1 VNAWLTVALI
11 FIATQRLTRLA
22 IKDEVPIVKVPRDAV
37 IRYLDPTPEQ
47 IAAKPGLKGHW
58 NGRRPNAGLFVMAL
72 LVLLAGAA
80 VTAAL
85 LADGSPGWAA
95 VVVIGAALVAVVL
108 GIIGAGD
115 SGSTLAYLLECPWC
129 MSAWVGGVVVLV
141 ASQIISVPAPFLV
154 WIAAS
159 TVTGLIGNYEVRHDQ
174 QHELAEIE
182 KRRALAAEQRE
193 ARR

>member
-1 VNAWLTVALI
+1 MSKWLTVLLI
-11 FIATQRLTRLA
+11 FLATHRLTRLA
-22 IKDEVPIVKVPRDAV
+22 IKDEVPIVKVPRDAL
-37 IRYLDPTPEQ
+37 IRFLDPTPEMLE
-47 IAAKPGLKGHW
+47 KEPGLKGHW
-58 NGRRPNAGLFVMAL
+58 NGRRPNAGLFVVAG

-80 VTAAL
+80 VTAAF

-95 VVVIGAALVAVVL
+95 LVVIVAALAAIML

-129 MSAWVGGVVVLV
+129 MSAWVGGAAVLV

-174 QHELAEIE
+174 KHELAEIE
-182 KRRALAAEQRE
+182 KRRAFAAEQRE
-193 ARR
+193 GRR